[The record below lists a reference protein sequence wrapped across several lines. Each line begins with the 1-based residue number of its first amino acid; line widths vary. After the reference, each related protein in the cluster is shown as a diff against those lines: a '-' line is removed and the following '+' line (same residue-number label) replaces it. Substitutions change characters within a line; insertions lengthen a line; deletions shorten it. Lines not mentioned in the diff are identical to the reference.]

1 MSPNFILGTVWVATA
16 TIPSDLAKDRGN
28 SRVVYCWFEIYWLLL
43 ALRVVLFFEVV
54 RLIVRVKGLD
64 LSAFLFLYQ

>member
-1 MSPNFILGTVWVATA
+1 MSPNFILGTVLVSTA
-16 TIPSDLAKDRGN
+16 TIPSDLAKDRRN
-28 SRVVYCWFEIYWLLL
+28 SRVVYGLFEIYWLLL

-64 LSAFLFLYQ
+64 LSAFLFLY